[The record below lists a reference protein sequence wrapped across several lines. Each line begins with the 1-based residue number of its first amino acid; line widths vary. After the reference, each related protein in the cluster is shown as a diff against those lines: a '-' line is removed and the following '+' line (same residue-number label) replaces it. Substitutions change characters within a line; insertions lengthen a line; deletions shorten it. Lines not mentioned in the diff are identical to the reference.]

1 MANNLPT
8 LSSFDLESFKITK
21 TAIEQAASRLLA
33 EKIEQVKTLLDE
45 IKDISEETGV
55 KVNLR
60 SVVVTLST
68 VRDITEDSWYSS
80 SDNC

>member
-21 TAIEQAASRLLA
+21 AAIEQAASRLLA

-55 KVNLR
+55 KVSLR
-60 SVVVTLST
+60 SVVVSLST
-68 VRDITEDSWYSS
+68 VRDITEDSWNSS